1 MIVRSV
7 FERENFTRISYETT
21 RIFSNTGM
29 GEDAGNGNCNG
40 IAPFGGP
47 YIIENNVT
55 AIENNVTYTET
66 SFTEYVCTENSCA
79 AVVMPE
85 GATAAADI
93 GGGIVSC
100 QANLTL
106 NTFTEPTRCVIACD
120 ETNGYIYQLGTL
132 NCLPTSENGA
142 ALITNTN
149 SSTFTC
155 EPVRCST
162 TIAFTGI
169 ESDFSDSSACNSSAD
184 GLRRGENCSL
194 VCGAGYEPSAE
205 FRSVQFQAQCPSD
218 ASNNARLDLPQTP
231 CEECDRGYYSDSA
244 SSNACSPCPK
254 NTFASVSGR
263 TQCEQCDSG
272 M

>member
-1 MIVRSV
+1 
-7 FERENFTRISYETT
+7 
-21 RIFSNTGM
+21 
-29 GEDAGNGNCNG
+29 
-40 IAPFGGP
+40 
-47 YIIENNVT
+47 
-55 AIENNVTYTET
+55 
-66 SFTEYVCTENSCA
+66 
-79 AVVMPE
+79 MPE
-85 GATAAADI
+85 GTTAASSI
-93 GGGIVSC
+93 GGGLVSC
-100 QANLTL
+100 EANLTL
-106 NTFTEPTRCVIACD
+106 NTNTEPTRCVIACD
-120 ETNGYIYQLGTL
+120 ESNGYIYQLGTL

-205 FRSVQFQAQCPSD
+205 FRSVQFQAQCPSG

-263 TQCEQCDSG
+263 TQCEQCAAG
-272 M
+272 T

>member
-1 MIVRSV
+1 MPY
-7 FERENFTRISYETT
+7 TDTY
-21 RIFSNTGM
+21 SNTGT
-29 GEDAGNGNCNG
+29 GNDARNGNCNSG
-40 IAPFGGP
+40 IAPNGGP

-55 AIENNVTYTET
+55 AVTET

-85 GATAAADI
+85 GTTAASSI
-93 GGGIVSC
+93 GGGLVSC
-100 QANLTL
+100 EANLTL
-106 NTFTEPTRCVIACD
+106 NTNTEPTRCVIACD
-120 ETNGYIYQLGTL
+120 ESNGYIYQLGIL

-155 EPVRCST
+155 DLYDALPQSLLRVSRAIFRT
-162 TIAFTGI
+162 LVHATQAP
-169 ESDFSDSSACNSSAD
+169 D

-244 SSNACSPCPK
+244 SSNACSPCRKIHLQAFRVELNVSSALPVR
-254 NTFASVSGR
+254 SVRIISH
-263 TQCEQCDSG
+263 
-272 M
+272 